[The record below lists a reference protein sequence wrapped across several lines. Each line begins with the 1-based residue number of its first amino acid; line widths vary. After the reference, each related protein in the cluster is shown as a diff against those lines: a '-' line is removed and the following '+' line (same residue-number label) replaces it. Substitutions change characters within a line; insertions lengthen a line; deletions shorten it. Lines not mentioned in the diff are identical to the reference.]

1 MKNLRSRAE
10 LMAKMKE
17 ADPFFQEFG
26 LLDDKAF
33 EEGAIPKKYKEL
45 SMIAISIQSR
55 CEECTDFHISEA
67 IEAGAVKSELLE
79 SIRMGMMAGGSL
91 TYPYVRHAFD
101 VLMEA
106 GVIK

>member
-1 MKNLRSRAE
+1 MEPKRGRKE

-17 ADPFFQEFG
+17 ADPFFKEFG

-33 EEGAIPKKYKEL
+33 EEGVIPKKYKEL
-45 SMIAISIQSR
+45 SMIGISIQSR
-55 CEECTDFHISEA
+55 CEECIEFHISEA
-67 IEAGAVKSELLE
+67 VKAGAKKAELLE

-106 GVIK
+106 GVV